1 MISFSHPIYL
11 LLLFLLPVLIAIS
24 RSSLSDMRRGRARFS
39 LGLRCGIF
47 TLLVLA
53 LAGLQ
58 VSRPSKKLAVL
69 FVLDRSDS
77 IPAEQR
83 EAAVQF
89 VNQAAKRMGPNH
101 TAGVL
106 VFGGDAYVEFMPSP
120 KLKLTNIA
128 SVISR
133 DYTDLAGAL
142 RLALA
147 AFPEDAQ
154 KRIVLLSDGNENL
167 GNAVEEANAA
177 ASAGVQI
184 DTVPITYEYPRE
196 VMLDRLV
203 VPSEAKEGE
212 PFDVEVIASSTYE
225 TDGVLRFWQDSSYV
239 GEQKVHLLP
248 GKNRFKIA
256 RSLPKPAFYQ
266 FEARLE
272 LPQGGKAAMSAG
284 TVDTLADNNKA
295 MGFSLVR
302 GKPRVLYVEGD
313 PRDGAYL
320 ARALKAER
328 VDVEL
333 RSPAEM
339 PRNLAE
345 LQNFDSLVLSNVAAW
360 ELSPDQMKMI
370 QSNVRD
376 LGGGLVMV
384 GGEHSFGAGA
394 YGGTPIEAA
403 LPLDMDVQ
411 KKKNM
416 PTGAVAMVMHSC
428 EFPDGNKWAAETAAA
443 VIDVLGAQDKVGMLI
458 YGNTGEQWA
467 FPMQLASNK
476 DRLKQMVY
484 TVAPG
489 DMPTFDPIV
498 RMALDGLKRTEAQ
511 VKHVIVLSDGDPS
524 PPAPQVYQALRAA
537 KITISTVAVFPHGN
551 STATLEEMAKKTGGR
566 FYNVKSA
573 NEIPRIFLKEA
584 TYALKPAIIEEPFF
598 PKSDPTQPLLKGFS
612 TSSFPPL
619 LGYVAATPKP
629 LVDVAMVSK
638 RDDPVLAS
646 WRYGLG
652 KAVAFTSDAKNRW
665 AAQWVDW
672 GGFSKFWAQLVRWTV
687 RSSAKTNFETNVEI
701 VRRQGRVTVDALDR
715 NGAFVNFLEIRG
727 SVSSPT
733 MKSLPLRMEQT
744 APGRYEGSFDAS
756 EVGQYIL
763 SLSHKDEKGVLRV
776 HTTGAAVAYSPEY
789 RELRANQ
796 PLLTRLSD
804 ISGGVVHAP
813 LEGVRRAASG
823 VSKDGQGTATDAH
836 ASRLT
841 PDAFFRHGGRTRTAP
856 QELWPLL
863 LLLAA
868 LLFPLDVGVRRL
880 MLSPEEVM
888 GYARRG
894 GEWLRARVPSRAAQP
909 EQREQALSRLLAA
922 KERAEEQGAEGG
934 EPGTREAGGTE
945 SGERPA
951 EGAASTTA
959 EPLAATSATPPDT
972 KESPEQPAVPR
983 VVWGRRPPGVEPSPP
998 SGSTAR
1004 PRDAAQ
1010 PPRPAPEAEPG
1021 GSSTSRLLDAKRRA
1035 RQKPDEE

>member
-1 MISFSHPIYL
+1 
-11 LLLFLLPVLIAIS
+11 V
-24 RSSLSDMRRGRARFS
+24 
-39 LGLRCGIF
+39 
-47 TLLVLA
+47 
-53 LAGLQ
+53 
-58 VSRPSKKLAVL
+58 
-69 FVLDRSDS
+69 
-77 IPAEQR
+77 
-83 EAAVQF
+83 
-89 VNQAAKRMGPNH
+89 
-101 TAGVL
+101 
-106 VFGGDAYVEFMPSP
+106 
-120 KLKLTNIA
+120 
-128 SVISR
+128 
-133 DYTDLAGAL
+133 
-142 RLALA
+142 
-147 AFPEDAQ
+147 
-154 KRIVLLSDGNENL
+154 
-167 GNAVEEANAA
+167 
-177 ASAGVQI
+177 
-184 DTVPITYEYPRE
+184 
-196 VMLDRLV
+196 
-203 VPSEAKEGE
+203 
-212 PFDVEVIASSTYE
+212 
-225 TDGVLRFWQDSSYV
+225 
-239 GEQKVHLLP
+239 P
-248 GKNRFKIA
+248 GKNRYKIT

-272 LPQGGKAAMSAG
+272 LPQGGKAAA
-284 TVDTLADNNKA
+284 TAAAADTLVDNNKA

-302 GKPRVLYVEGD
+302 GKPRVLYIEGD
-313 PRDGAYL
+313 PADGAYL

-328 VDVEL
+328 VDVDL

-345 LQNFDSLVLSNVAAW
+345 LQNYDSVVLSNVAAW
-360 ELSPDQMKMI
+360 ELSPDQQKMI

-403 LPLDMDVQ
+403 LPVDMDVQ
-411 KKKNM
+411 KKKQM

-443 VIDVLGAQDKVGMLI
+443 VIDVLGAQDKVGMLL
-458 YGNTGEQWA
+458 YDVGGERWG
-467 FPMQLASNK
+467 FPMQPASNK
-476 DRLKQMVY
+476 ERLKQMVY
-484 TVAPG
+484 SVSPG

-511 VKHVIVLSDGDPS
+511 VKHVVILSDGDPS
-524 PPAPQVYQALRAA
+524 PPAPEVYRALRAA
-537 KITISTVAVFPHGN
+537 KITVSTIAVFPHGN
-551 STATLEEMAKKTGGR
+551 STATMEEMATKTGGR

-598 PKSDPTQPLLKGFS
+598 PKSDPSQPLLKGFD
-612 TSSFPPL
+612 TGSFPPL

-629 LVDVAMVSK
+629 LVDVSMVSK

-672 GGFSKFWAQLVRWTV
+672 GGYSKFWAQVVRWTI

-715 NGAFVNFLEIRG
+715 NGAFVNFLEMKG

-733 MKSLPLRMEQT
+733 MKHLPLRMEQT
-744 APGRYEGSFDAS
+744 APGRYEGTFDAS

-776 HTTGAAVAYSPEY
+776 HTTGAAVPYSPEY
-789 RELRANQ
+789 RELRANE

-804 ISGGVVHAP
+804 VSGGAVHAP
-813 LEGVRRAASG
+813 IGKPADPTPNAERP
-823 VSKDGQGTATDAH
+823 
-836 ASRLT
+836 T
-841 PDAFFRHGGRTRTAP
+841 PDLFRHGGRTRTAP

-972 KESPEQPAVPR
+972 KESPEQPAAPR